1 MAAVCLP
8 VIFLH
13 VRYQPG
19 FAIRVGST
27 SANAY
32 LSDFA
37 VVAIAFSG
45 LAAGLRRGFAP
56 LRHARWIWGTATAF
70 LLWTFVGLAIGRHV
84 SSAYPVYTHAA
95 TAAKFAEYA
104 LLAPALPLV
113 LRGVA
118 DLATVLW
125 SLTAWSVV
133 ASAVGVV
140 QFLGASILL
149 HGRLGGRQGSFLSDA
164 DFSALSGAVLLI
176 GLVAFARAR
185 TFGRRL
191 AVVATVTGV
200 VGLVLGGAIAGILG
214 LATAVVVI
222 AVVLIARDELPRRTA
237 LAALVVALVAGVG
250 VVALRGGDLASFARF
265 AGISSGGSQRERTV
279 QTYAHRTLLAWIGLH
294 IWRDHPVL
302 GAGWEAADDPDT
314 FEPYLPA
321 AHRRF
326 PTEPALAFPTRSHPY
341 NVQNVWIEALADLGV
356 VGLVLLLSMFV
367 AVAAVGWRHAR
378 RLGEPAALLGLG
390 WTALVVWLW
399 TAQSFVAGIPL
410 DAVTWLGFGL
420 VATGAA
426 ARMAAAR

>member
-1 MAAVCLP
+1 VVALCLP

-37 VVAIAFSG
+37 VAGVAV
-45 LAAGLRRGFAP
+45 AGFVAGVRKGFAR
-56 LRHARWIWGTATAF
+56 LRHARWVWGATVAF
-70 LLWTFVGLAIGRHV
+70 LLWTFAGLAIGRHV
-84 SSAYPVYTHAA
+84 SSAYPAYTHAA
-95 TAAKFAEYA
+95 TAAKFTEYA

-113 LRGVA
+113 LRTVA

-176 GLVAFARAR
+176 GLVAFAR
-185 TFGRRL
+185 TGTLGRRL
-191 AVVATVTGV
+191 AVLATATGA

-222 AVVLIARDELPRRTA
+222 AAVLIARDELPRRTA
-237 LAALVVALVAGVG
+237 LAALVVAVVAGVG
-250 VVALRGGDLASFARF
+250 VVALRGGDIASFARF
-265 AGISSGGSQRERTV
+265 AGISSGGSKRERTV

-302 GAGWEAADDPDT
+302 GAGWEAAGDPDI
-314 FEPYLPA
+314 FVPYLPA
-321 AHRRF
+321 AHRHF
-326 PTEPALAFPTRSHPY
+326 PTEPGTKWSSAKESA
-341 NVQNVWIEALADLGV
+341 
-356 VGLVLLLSMFV
+356 
-367 AVAAVGWRHAR
+367 
-378 RLGEPAALLGLG
+378 
-390 WTALVVWLW
+390 
-399 TAQSFVAGIPL
+399 
-410 DAVTWLGFGL
+410 
-420 VATGAA
+420 
-426 ARMAAAR
+426 

>member
-1 MAAVCLP
+1 MVALCLP
-8 VIFLH
+8 VVFLH

-19 FAIRVGST
+19 FAVRVGST

-37 VVAIAFSG
+37 VVGVAV
-45 LAAGLRRGFAP
+45 AGFVAGARKGFARLRR
-56 LRHARWIWGTATAF
+56 ARLVWGAAAAF
-70 LLWTFVGLAIGRHV
+70 LIWTFAGLAIGRHV

-95 TAAKFAEYA
+95 TAAKFTEYA

-113 LRGVA
+113 LRTVA

-176 GLVAFARAR
+176 GLVAFARTA
-185 TFGRRL
+185 TFGRPL
-191 AVVATVTGV
+191 AVLATVTGA

-222 AVVLIARDELPRRTA
+222 AAVLIARGELPRRTA
-237 LAALVVALVAGVG
+237 LAALVVAVVAGVG
-250 VVALRGGDLASFARF
+250 VVALRGGDIASFARF
-265 AGISSGGSQRERTV
+265 AGISSGGSKRERTV
-279 QTYAHRTLLAWIGLH
+279 QTYAHRTLLAWIGLQV
-294 IWRDHPVL
+294 WRDHPVL
-302 GAGWEAADDPDT
+302 GAGWEAAGDPDI
-314 FEPYLPA
+314 FVPYLPA
-321 AHRRF
+321 AHRHF

-356 VGLVLLLSMFV
+356 VGLVLLVSMFA
-367 AVAAVGWRHAR
+367 AVAAVGWQAAR

-426 ARMAAAR
+426 RMER